1 MYFYGYIFGRQY
13 LRHLSRVLNG
23 KVPSLDTAKL
33 TKEIKEQAKEVMEKE
48 RFSIPDR
55 QAYLILTLC
64 AYVLASFQ
72 RVRKRSSS
80 SEETFECVRI
90 AFCKTFQTPYQF
102 LTRIYLMVHKD
113 PFHALSK
120 YSMPEINYKLFGSS
134 MCFEERKNDNQ
145 IDLIVTRC
153 AFHSFFERYGEPQLT
168 AFFVNGIEIG
178 WMWPMPLPVPFV
190 WIGLRLCPWGMTSV
204 FFNLFMMN
212 PHKKMKMMLFLTS
225 QKIPRVKKGIPLLS
239 VQTFKRILL
248 VAFPFKTSFRIKIFN

>member
-168 AFFVNGIEIG
+168 RLFCEWDRNWMDVANASSRPIRVDRPSALSMGDDQCIFQFVYDESTQKNEND
-178 WMWPMPLPVPFV
+178 VV
-190 WIGLRLCPWGMTSV
+190 
-204 FFNLFMMN
+204 FNLSKN
-212 PHKKMKMMLFLTS
+212 PEGKEGDTS
-225 QKIPRVKKGIPLLS
+225 SISSNL
-239 VQTFKRILL
+239 
-248 VAFPFKTSFRIKIFN
+248 